1 MNNSIDQKRILHKM
15 DSESKTSSYFNK
27 TKLKNK
33 SRMSAVANGMPDL
46 DNIGFLY
53 VTGKSQLEKE
63 INETKNIDNKILDRK
78 ALHRNEITGE
88 LENFDEDQCIIKNCE
103 DDSNSSYNSI
113 DEIRN
118 IDISKMLQKG
128 ISKEYQKVKNFGKH
142 VDEIIY
148 EQIDKTELL

>member
-1 MNNSIDQKRILHKM
+1 M

-78 ALHRNEITGE
+78 ALHRNEVTGE
-88 LENFDEDQCIIKNCE
+88 LENFDEDQCIIKNCD

-113 DEIRN
+113 DEIKN

-128 ISKEYQKVKNFGKH
+128 ISKEY
-142 VDEIIY
+142 
-148 EQIDKTELL
+148 